1 MSGLRELTPRGRGGI
16 SVLELTGAG
25 PQARFEALAGAH
37 GDLAVPRVVQL
48 RHAGESLDE
57 ALAWRRPD
65 GALELHLHGSP
76 VLVERL
82 VELLEA
88 ESDAHGEGL
97 GIEPRSLEAAARQA
111 LQTAPSEAAAR
122 CLLDQAEGAL
132 RGCLERIAADLTGGD
147 VQAAAAAALELDEL
161 GQARRPLFEPARV
174 VLAGPVN
181 AGKSTLFNL
190 LVGEQRVVVS
200 EEEGTTR
207 DRIEA
212 RTQLGAYAVDLVD
225 TAGDRAATGAAAE
238 VEARGQ
244 VAGLA
249 ERRAADLL
257 LWLDPAG
264 TAPPELGVPTVALQS
279 RADQSPG
286 PGARALPGAPSPQPI
301 QALADPSGTL
311 ETLERCFHAALGLA
325 GDPWSPGAGLPFDD
339 RTRAACRR
347 LADALLASD
356 LPAAELELAALLA

>member
-1 MSGLRELTPRGRGGI
+1 VSGLRELTPRGRGGI

-25 PQARFEALAGAH
+25 TQARFEALASAH

-82 VELLEA
+82 VELL
-88 ESDAHGEGL
+88 DV
-97 GIEPRSLEAAARQA
+97 EPSPAPGPGPGTLEVAARLA
-111 LQTAPSEAAAR
+111 LRAAPSDAAAR

-132 RGCLERIAADLTGGD
+132 RRRLDRIAANLAAGD
-147 VQAAAAAALELDEL
+147 AEAAAVAALELDQL
-161 GQARRPLFEPARV
+161 GRARKPLFEPARV

-190 LVGEQRVVVS
+190 LVGERRVVVS
-200 EEEGTTR
+200 DEEGTTR

-212 RTQLGAYAVDLVD
+212 RAQLGAYAIDLVD
-225 TAGDRAATGAAAE
+225 TAGDRAAAGAAAE

-244 VAGLA
+244 AAGLA
-249 ERRAADLL
+249 ERRTADLL
-257 LWLDPAG
+257 VWLDPAG
-264 TAPPELGVPTVALQS
+264 AAAPELGVPTVALLS
-279 RADQSPG
+279 RADQATG
-286 PGARALPGAPSPQPI
+286 AGARSTGSGSIPEPI
-301 QALADPSGTL
+301 RALADPAGTL
-311 ETLERCFHAALGLA
+311 ATLGRSFHAALGLA
-325 GDPWSPGAGLPFDD
+325 REPWSAGEGMPFDA
-339 RTRAACRR
+339 RTRAACQR
-347 LADALLASD
+347 LAEALAVVDLPVAEHELAGLLA
-356 LPAAELELAALLA
+356 